1 MSGDMDELKKEIEKG
16 KKLDKVADDAIK
28 AHEAEKK
35 KRAEELEKLK
45 AKLKAEGKWTEED
58 E

>member
-1 MSGDMDELKKEIEKG
+1 MSDMDQLKKEIEAG
-16 KKLDKVADDAIK
+16 KKLDKVADDEIK
-28 AHEAEKK
+28 AREEEKR

-45 AKLKAEGKWTEED
+45 AKLKAEGKWTEE

>member
-1 MSGDMDELKKEIEKG
+1 MAANMDDLKKEIEAG

-28 AHEAEKK
+28 AHEADKK

-45 AKLKAEGKWTEED
+45 AKLKAEGKWTED